1 MAVKINLEKYG
12 VRKKGFL
19 GFSYTTYFFN
29 AFVPIFRLDLKG
41 FIILLAIWLASKGF
55 INIIGYLPID
65 WGNNPIYINLL
76 KSLLNMKLRN
86 IMTYIILTAII
97 LFVISSLIWILI
109 GIWYN
114 KYYTKRLLD
123 EGYSPVENDNYSLA
137 LLKEYGYLEYTE
149 DEKNNDEKMELY
161 KNIVIIVK
169 KDERIKLYVF
179 LAYFIF
185 IIIIFTFI
193 AYTFIY
199 VITNYLNDIT
209 LIEFLQKI
217 EN

>member
-1 MAVKINLEKYG
+1 
-12 VRKKGFL
+12 
-19 GFSYTTYFFN
+19 
-29 AFVPIFRLDLKG
+29 
-41 FIILLAIWLASKGF
+41 
-55 INIIGYLPID
+55 
-65 WGNNPIYINLL
+65 
-76 KSLLNMKLRN
+76 
-86 IMTYIILTAII
+86 MTYIILTAII